1 METSTGRYAIYFA
14 PDTAG
19 ALWRFGS
26 RTIGYD
32 AANGTES
39 APLAPPGCED
49 MDWVAA
55 TEDPRSYGFHATLK
69 APFTLREK
77 ITAAELIDAL
87 ADFSRRNAGL
97 SAFRLVAAALG
108 SFVALVPEAPNPAL
122 QALAFRIVEAFEPF
136 RAPLTAEDRARRLQS
151 PLTPQHVALLDRY
164 GYPYVGNAFRF
175 HMTLTGKLAPDRV
188 TQTRDAL
195 AAAFAA
201 AMPERSTALDG
212 LALYHQPDRNAR
224 FRIIARFPL
233 AGA

>member
-1 METSTGRYAIYFA
+1 MESTAGRYALYFA
-14 PDTAG
+14 PEFAS

-32 AANGTES
+32 ATSGAES
-39 APLAPPGCED
+39 APLAPSGCEG

-55 TEDPRSYGFHATLK
+55 TDDPRRYGFHATLK
-69 APFTLREK
+69 APFSLREK
-77 ITAAELIDAL
+77 TTAAELIDAL
-87 ADFSRRNAGL
+87 ADFSRRTAGL
-97 SAFRLVAAALG
+97 PEFRLVAAALG

-136 RAPLTAEDRARRLQS
+136 RAPLGAADRARRLKS
-151 PLTPQHVALLDRY
+151 PLAPREIALLDRY
-164 GYPYVGNAFRF
+164 GYPYVDEAFRF

-188 TQTRDAL
+188 TQVRNSL
-195 AAAFAA
+195 AAAFAKA
-201 AMPERSTALDG
+201 VPEQNTVLDS
-212 LALYHQPDRNAR
+212 LALYHQADRDSR

>member
-14 PDTAG
+14 PAPAS

-39 APLAPPGCED
+39 EPLAPPGCEG
-49 MDWVAA
+49 MDWPAA
-55 TEDPRSYGFHATLK
+55 TDDPRRYGFHATLK
-69 APFTLREK
+69 APFSLREK
-77 ITAAELIDAL
+77 VTAAELIDAL
-87 ADFSRRNAGL
+87 ADFSRRNAGVPV
-97 SAFRLVAAALG
+97 FRLVAAALG

-136 RAPLTAEDRARRLQS
+136 RAPLSAADRARRLQS

-164 GYPYVGNAFRF
+164 GYPYVGDAFRF

-188 TQTRDAL
+188 TRTRDAL

-201 AMPERSTALDG
+201 AVPQEAAALDS
-212 LALYHQPDRNAR
+212 LALYHQADRDSR
-224 FRIIARFPL
+224 FRIVARFPL
-233 AGA
+233 AGT